1 MNAEEVVEYLHGK
14 GIKPTTNR
22 ILVVKAMHQEARPL
36 TLSDLENIMPLMD
49 KSSIFRVLTLFQQND
64 VVHTFED
71 GRGML
76 NYELCHH
83 EGVCT
88 HSDGHSH
95 FYCEQCQRSFCL
107 DHTHLPEFH
116 LPEGFSVHSVSLVIK
131 GTCAECAKRGSKA
144 E

>member
-1 MNAEEVVEYLHGK
+1 MNAEEVVEYLHAK

-71 GRGML
+71 ATKSHPVPFL
-76 NYELCHH
+76 F
-83 EGVCT
+83 
-88 HSDGHSH
+88 GHPIVLS
-95 FYCEQCQRSFCL
+95 
-107 DHTHLPEFH
+107 
-116 LPEGFSVHSVSLVIK
+116 
-131 GTCAECAKRGSKA
+131 
-144 E
+144 